1 MIDKKKVLENV
12 EKKYADY
19 INLIARSVHMSKAL
33 SGETKVMIEVLVDA
47 FNEEIAKG

>member
-19 INLIARSVHMSKAL
+19 VNITARSVHMSKTL
-33 SGETKVMIEVLVDA
+33 SGETKVLLDVLVDT
-47 FNEEIAKG
+47 FNEELAKE

>member
-19 INLIARSVHMSKAL
+19 INIIARSVHMSKKL

-47 FNEEIAKG
+47 FNEELAKE